1 MEDNKLQPNSIPE
14 IPTQKVVETLAT
26 DMAGVLGDESGG
38 VVKKIIAEEEA
49 RDAEKNKI
57 SPESNENRIYIGL
70 GLIFITIS
78 LVTFG
83 YLFFKT
89 KGRTVDVATPVDPM
103 VFIDKIT
110 FIDATDLTKDDVVS
124 AMIKEMLAPE
134 INNGAIEGVYL
145 KKNNMLLGLRAF
157 LKLMDSSITLP
168 ANNFID
174 DNFLL
179 GFLNN
184 EGRGPFVLL
193 KVSSIPDVFNTFRT
207 WENKMYPE
215 VGNLLG
221 MTERLEPA
229 SAVAEKFVDGFIENK
244 NARFLYKNDGSI
256 ALVYALADEH
266 HIVIANT
273 TEAVREIIFRLAG
286 NKIAQ

>member
-1 MEDNKLQPNSIPE
+1 MEENKEQPIESTAIP
-14 IPTQKVVETLAT
+14 PKKVIETLAT

-38 VVKKIIAEEEA
+38 VVKKIIAAEEA
-49 RDAEKNKI
+49 REAEKNTL
-57 SPESNENRIYIGL
+57 SPESKENRIYIAL
-70 GLIFITIS
+70 GSIFITIS

-83 YLFFKT
+83 YLFFKE

-103 VFIDKIT
+103 IFIDKIV
-110 FIDATDLTKDDVVS
+110 FMDATELAKDDVVNS
-124 AMIKEMLAPE
+124 MIKEMLAPD
-134 INNGAIEGVYL
+134 IGNGAIEGVYL
-145 KKNNMLLGLRAF
+145 KKNSMILGLRGF
-157 LKLMDSSITLP
+157 LNLMGSSLVLP
-168 ANNFID
+168 ANNVID

-179 GFLNN
+179 GFLND
-184 EGRGPFVLL
+184 EGRGPFILI
-193 KVSSIPDVFNTFRT
+193 KVNSIPDVFNTFRT
-207 WENKMYPE
+207 WEGKMYPE
-215 VGNLLG
+215 LGNLLG
-221 MTERLEPA
+221 MTERLES

-266 HIVIANT
+266 HIVIANS